1 MTGLRFDKVDRCSV
15 QFDIATLLGLKTP
28 SWWNALWISSS
39 QSTRRPVRSTDKV
52 IEFGADVRGTL
63 RVVEISRQK
72 QPETLCRPKMSESTD
87 DRARCRHD

>member
-1 MTGLRFDKVDRCSV
+1 MTGLNFDKVNRCSV

-28 SWWNALWISSS
+28 SWRNALWISSS

-63 RVVEISRQK
+63 RVVEISQ
-72 QPETLCRPKMSESTD
+72 QNNPKPCAGPKVSESTD